1 MGQNGNPKKIEIK
14 YVKTGGFRIYH
25 IDGFFGGLTPQ
36 GKIYFEPYIDKF
48 HTPKSST
55 YPIEKDGSLGVELR
69 DFRSS
74 EKGGLREIEAGL
86 ILDINIAQSL
96 VVWLQGKI
104 DEYNQL
110 VKKTK

>member
-1 MGQNGNPKKIEIK
+1 
-14 YVKTGGFRIYH
+14 
-25 IDGFFGGLTPQ
+25 
-36 GKIYFEPYIDKF
+36 
-48 HTPKSST
+48 
-55 YPIEKDGSLGVELR
+55 VELR